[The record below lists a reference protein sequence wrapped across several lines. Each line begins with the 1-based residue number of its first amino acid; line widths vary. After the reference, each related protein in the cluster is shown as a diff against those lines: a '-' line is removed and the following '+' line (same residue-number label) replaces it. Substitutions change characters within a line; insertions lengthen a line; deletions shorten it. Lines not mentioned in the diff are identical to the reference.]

1 MTGDYIMIRLISL
14 IAKQL
19 TAATILVVT
28 AMEIMYN
35 IIDRCVSS
43 KQSPHYSKSDD
54 QNVLANPD
62 GPRETAEPAKL
73 VPDSPEDQDREER
86 GKDEC

>member
-1 MTGDYIMIRLISL
+1 MIRLISF

-28 AMEIMYN
+28 VMEIMYN

-54 QNVLANPD
+54 QNVLADPD
-62 GPRETAEPAKL
+62 GPRETAEPVKL
-73 VPDSPEDQDREER
+73 VPDSPED
-86 GKDEC
+86 